1 MKIRL
6 TWLVVLAAAGIGA
19 STAWA
24 AKKAIVMSTPEE
36 LKWIDV
42 PDAGGAQVA
51 NITGDVF
58 KGAYTALAKIPAGQ
72 VHPLHTHTSATT
84 AVVVSG
90 TFIVTPEGGVEK
102 RLGPGS
108 TFTIPGGVKHASS
121 CAPGVPCLL
130 YQSGPAKFDMK
141 PVPGAAAPAAAA
153 PAPAAPAAAAPA
165 AAAPAAA
172 KPAAAPA
179 PAGAMKPAA
188 APAPAAPA
196 GAKK

>member
-1 MKIRL
+1 MKIRF
-6 TWLVVLAAAGIGA
+6 TWLVVVAAAGIGSSA
-19 STAWA
+19 AWA
-24 AKKAIVMSTPEE
+24 AKKEIVMSTPEE

-42 PDAGGAQVA
+42 PNAGGAQVA

-58 KGAYTALAKIPAGQ
+58 KGAYTAMAKIPAGQ

-90 TFIVTPEGGVEK
+90 TFTVTPDGGVEK

-108 TFTIPGGVKHASS
+108 TFTVPGGVKHSSS
-121 CAPGVPCLL
+121 CAPGAPCLL
-130 YQSGPAKFDMK
+130 YQTGPGKFDMK

-153 PAPAAPAAAAPA
+153 PAPAAAPA

-179 PAGAMKPAA
+179 PAAAMKPAA
-188 APAPAAPA
+188 APAPAPA